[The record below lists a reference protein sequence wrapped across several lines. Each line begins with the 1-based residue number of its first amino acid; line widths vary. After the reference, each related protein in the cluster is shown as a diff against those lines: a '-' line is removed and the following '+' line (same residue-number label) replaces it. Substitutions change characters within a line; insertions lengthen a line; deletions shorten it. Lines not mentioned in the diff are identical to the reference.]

1 MMDKSPEA
9 FRTISEVA
17 DDLDLPQHVLRF
29 WETRF
34 AQIKPLK
41 RGGGRRYYRPDDIDL
56 LRGIRRLLYGEGYT
70 IKGVQRILRDQGLR
84 HVAAL
89 GRATVIES
97 EEMRGEPSDARLPE
111 PPPLGGPELYAPPAE
126 RALAAGPREPSFP
139 VREEASAKDFAPPSI
154 RESSPPQQAE
164 PELVASDEEPDD
176 DAAPEVRPPT
186 PEDEIEFGHR
196 PPPTRAPSVS
206 SAPPAAEPPM
216 PAPPEPPQPP
226 PVAIAP
232 AAPEPPLPTPQLFA
246 TPPRPPLPRRDPEI
260 TAEGLRRLR
269 ATLFEL
275 TECKRLLE
283 EARQG

>member
-1 MMDKSPEA
+1 MDKSPEA

-89 GRATVIES
+89 GRATVIEA

-111 PPPLGGPELYAPPAE
+111 PPPMGGPELYAPPAE
-126 RALAAGPREPSFP
+126 RALAAGPREPSLP
-139 VREEASAKDFAPPSI
+139 AEASPKDFAPPSV
-154 RESSPPQQAE
+154 RESAPPPQPE
-164 PELVASDEEPDD
+164 PELVASDEEPEDD
-176 DAAPEVRPPT
+176 SAPEVRPPT
-186 PEDEIEFGHR
+186 PEDELEFRHR
-196 PPPTRAPSVS
+196 PPPTRAPPVA
-206 SAPPAAEPPM
+206 SAAPM
-216 PAPPEPPQPP
+216 PAPPDPPPP
-226 PVAIAP
+226 PVASVP
-232 AAPEPPLPTPQLFA
+232 AAPETPLPAPHLLAAA
-246 TPPRPPLPRRDPEI
+246 TPARPPLPRRDPEI
-260 TAEGLRRLR
+260 TAEALRRLR

-275 TECKRLLE
+275 SECKRLLE